1 MGFTWDRCPRLALK
15 RQRIRREKGQPQM
28 ADLGLIIRATQREA
42 AALSTEALRHEI
54 EMNLEVQDAAI
65 CLYDAVTRPGG
76 GSIEDLIVATSTV
89 LNSFVI
95 TAVYVRELATRPR
108 DTWTVTASVN

>member
-1 MGFTWDRCPRLALK
+1 
-15 RQRIRREKGQPQM
+15 M

-54 EMNLEVQDAAI
+54 ELNLEVQDAAI

-76 GSIEDLIVATSTV
+76 GTAADLIVATGTV
-89 LNSFVI
+89 MISFVM
-95 TAVYVRELATRPR
+95 TALYVRELTARPR
-108 DTWTVTASVN
+108 DTWTVTASIN